1 MSVLYPP
8 RLPPARRPAGRYMP
22 ARPAGRA
29 SCTPPATTG
38 KARAYTPTDTL
49 QDVLYP
55 KLQRP
60 RSAHAAAPTQQRV
73 GSATAAAQVE
83 VVLPLRHPTWSS
95 PPPPVYR
102 NVQVG
107 QGSGGAG
114 SKELGPSTPEAA
126 SSCGKAHT
134 PEPREPRGVMACQR
148 KPGTT
153 PSRPSSANPPSA
165 LHAQDD
171 MVVPT
176 LRRGGGPPSGGR
188 ACGGVPV
195 GRDSPI
201 GLDLRR
207 FLSAPDPFGQMGGA
221 RQPSLTP
228 EETFAALRAP
238 SGQMQQACTYSSG
251 RRVHRSGGEIGSGD
265 GLGQHVRALP
275 PARPGRPP
283 CARCDRC
290 RPSLSSLS
298 SPLPHPRLSLTL
310 ASPSPTPLPTH
321 RADPLEP
328 PRAHPCR
335 GVALGGGRRRAR
347 CGARAQ
353 PG

>member
-1 MSVLYPP
+1 
-8 RLPPARRPAGRYMP
+8 MP

-55 KLQRP
+55 KLQQRP
-60 RSAHAAAPTQQRV
+60 RSSHAAAPTQQRV
-73 GSATAAAQVE
+73 SATAAAPVE
-83 VVLPLRHPTWSS
+83 VAIATDLLPLRHPTSSS

-165 LHAQDD
+165 RHAQDD

-188 ACGGVPV
+188 ACGVVPV

-238 SGQMQQACTYSSG
+238 SGQMQQACAYSSG
-251 RRVHRSGGEIGSGD
+251 RRVHRSGGEIGSRD

-275 PARPGRPP
+275 PARPGLPP

-290 RPSLSSLS
+290 RPSLSSLTLAS
-298 SPLPHPRLSLTL
+298 PSPSPLPHPRLSP
-310 ASPSPTPLPTH
+310 PSPLPIL

-335 GVALGGGRRRAR
+335 SGALGGGRRRAR

>member
-1 MSVLYPP
+1 
-8 RLPPARRPAGRYMP
+8 MP

-55 KLQRP
+55 KLQQRP
-60 RSAHAAAPTQQRV
+60 RSAHAAAPSQQRIS
-73 GSATAAAQVE
+73 SATAAAPVQVASGATDL
-83 VVLPLRHPTWSS
+83 LPLRHPMSSS

-102 NVQVG
+102 SVQVG
-107 QGSGGAG
+107 QGSGA
-114 SKELGPSTPEAA
+114 GPSTPEAD
-126 SSCGKAHT
+126 SGCGKAHT
-134 PEPREPRGVMACQR
+134 PEPRKPRGVMACQR
-148 KPGTT
+148 KPGAT

-165 LHAQDD
+165 GERSVGGPPWASRCGVDPPARHAQDD

-188 ACGGVPV
+188 ACSVVPV

-221 RQPSLTP
+221 RQPSLTA
-228 EETFAALRAP
+228 EQTFAALRAP
-238 SGQMQQACTYSSG
+238 SGQMQQACAYSSG
-251 RRVHRSGGEIGSGD
+251 RGVHRSGGEIGSGD
-265 GLGQHVRALP
+265 GLGQHVRPFLLP
-275 PARPGRPP
+275 APA
-283 CARCDRC
+283 C
-290 RPSLSSLS
+290 RPATAATAAAPR
-298 SPLPHPRLSLTL
+298 SPPYHRLSLTL
-310 ASPSPTPLPTH
+310 ASPSPTPLPTL

-335 GVALGGGRRRAR
+335 GGALGGGRRAAR
-347 CGARAQ
+347 GRARAQ